1 MNLAPQK
8 LAAAHQLLVEL
19 LVDGPMPVASCITI
33 AAETGIAVR
42 TLFEARARL
51 PIACDRIGDGKGRPG
66 VWRLEQHAPPPREW
80 RQRKLQFC
88 AGCGE
93 AGGRRALASAALSAM
108 RRQMRKAEISAH
120 GQRIGSG
127 PLTGCKDNP

>member
-1 MNLAPQK
+1 MDKVGNLGANPVGQTA
-8 LAAAHQLLVEL
+8 LPEWR
-19 LVDGPMPVASCITI
+19 VDGPMPVASCITI

-66 VWRLEQHAPPPREW
+66 VWRLEHHAPSPRGW
-80 RQRKLQFC
+80 RRRKLQFC

-93 AGGRRALASAALSAM
+93 LMVGEHWRRRRCRRCGGR
-108 RRQMRKAEISAH
+108 
-120 GQRIGSG
+120 
-127 PLTGCKDNP
+127 